1 MDSSRGS
8 CGNAPVGFTLCG
20 QKLIEREE
28 ATRVT
33 FTGSSGGAGQA
44 GAGRES
50 GAGGIRN
57 VVLVGHSGSGKTT
70 LAEALLLHTGTI
82 ARAGRVEDGTTASDF
97 DEVEIRQKRSVNLAL
112 TPFVSDG
119 ITVNLLDTPGYA
131 DFTGDLRAGLRAAD
145 CALFVVAATDGIDGV
160 TRLLWD
166 ECAAVGMPRAVV
178 ITKIDH
184 GRADYAT
191 VLAECQGAF
200 GEGVLPLYLPVSGA
214 GGTGVS
220 GLLGLLSQTLYDY
233 SSGTRSAAAATEES
247 DDAQLARDA
256 LIEGIITESEDETLM
271 ERYLS
276 GETVPTDVL
285 IEDLE
290 TAVARGSFYP
300 VLAVSSPLGI
310 GMAELLEIVTQAFP
324 SPLEHPLPPV
334 TSAVTGEAVT
344 GLTGDPDGPLLA
356 EVVKTTSDP
365 YVGRISLVR
374 VFSGTLRPDMSV
386 HVSGHGRAERGHPDH
401 DDDER
406 VGALTSPLGKQQ
418 RPVTVC
424 AAGSICAVAKL
435 STAETGDT
443 LSSREQP
450 LLMEPWSMPDPLLP
464 VAIVARSKADEDKL
478 SAALQRLVAE
488 DPTMRL
494 EINAETHQLVLWCI
508 GEAHADVLLDRL
520 SARYGVMVDTVTLRV
535 PLRETVSL
543 PARGLG
549 RNVKQ
554 TGGHGEYGICHIEV
568 EPLPDG
574 AGEFEFVD
582 KIVGGVVPRQF
593 IPSVEKGVRS
603 QMEAGVLAGYPMTG
617 VRVTLFDGKAHPVDS
632 SDMAFQKAGRAALK
646 DACDKAAPMLLEPVD
661 EVSILVP
668 DEYVGAIMSDLSGR
682 RGRVV
687 GTVPVG
693 VGRTQIRAEVPE
705 LEITRYSI
713 DLRSLTQGTGSFT
726 RGYVRHEPLPSHL
739 AAKVAADSR
748 PA

>member
-1 MDSSRGS
+1 
-8 CGNAPVGFTLCG
+8 
-20 QKLIEREE
+20 
-28 ATRVT
+28 
-33 FTGSSGGAGQA
+33 
-44 GAGRES
+44 
-50 GAGGIRN
+50 
-57 VVLVGHSGSGKTT
+57 VLVGHSGSGKTT
-70 LAEALLLHTGTI
+70 LAEALLLHTGTV

-145 CALFVVAATDGIDGV
+145 CALFVASATDGIDGV

-166 ECAAVGMPRAVV
+166 ECADVGMPRAVV

-200 GEGVLPLYLPVSGA
+200 GDGVLPLYLPVPGA

-220 GLLGLLSQTLYDY
+220 GLIGLLSETLYDY
-233 SSGTRSAAAATEES
+233 SSGTRTASAVTEAS

-276 GETVPTDVL
+276 GETVPTEVL

-310 GMAELLEIVTQAFP
+310 GMSELLEIVTQAFP

-334 TSAVTGEAVT
+334 TSAVTGELVE
-344 GLTGDPDGPLLA
+344 GLTSDPEGPLLA
-356 EVVKTTSDP
+356 EIVKTTSDP

-406 VGALTSPLGKQQ
+406 VGGLSSPLGKQQ
-418 RPVTVC
+418 RPITEC
-424 AAGSICAVAKL
+424 TAGSICAVAKL

-450 LLMEPWSMPDPLLP
+450 LRMEPWSMPDPLLP

-520 SARYGVMVDTVTLRV
+520 SSRYSVTVDTVTLRV

-554 TGGHGEYGICHIEV
+554 TGGHGEYGICQIEV

-713 DLRSLTQGTGSFT
+713 DLRSLSQGTGSFT
-726 RGYVRHEPLPSHL
+726 RGYVRHEPLPTHL
-739 AAKVAADSR
+739 AAKVAAESR

>member
-1 MDSSRGS
+1 
-8 CGNAPVGFTLCG
+8 V
-20 QKLIEREE
+20 EE
-28 ATRVT
+28 
-33 FTGSSGGAGQA
+33 
-44 GAGRES
+44 
-50 GAGGIRN
+50 
-57 VVLVGHSGSGKTT
+57 
-70 LAEALLLHTGTI
+70 
-82 ARAGRVEDGTTASDF
+82 GTTVSDF

-112 TPFVSDG
+112 TPFTAAGV
-119 ITVNLLDTPGYA
+119 TVNLLDTPGYA

-145 CALFVVAATDGIDGV
+145 SALFVVSATDGIDGV

-178 ITKIDH
+178 ITKVDH
-184 GRADYAT
+184 NRADYPT
-191 VLAECQGAF
+191 VLAECQAAF
-200 GEGVLPLYLPVSGA
+200 GDGVLPLYLPVPGA
-214 GGTGVS
+214 DGDGVS
-220 GLLGLLSQTLYDY
+220 GLIGLLTQTRFDY
-233 SSGTRSAAAATEES
+233 SAGAPAATS
-247 DDAQLARDA
+247 AVDLPDDAQLASDS
-256 LIEGIITESEDETLM
+256 LIEGIITESEDEKLM

-285 IEDLE
+285 IADLE

-300 VLAVSSPLGI
+300 VLAAAAPLGI
-310 GMAELLEIVTQAFP
+310 GLAELLEVVTQAFP

-334 TSAVTGEAVT
+334 MSAVSGELAQ
-344 GLTGDPDGPLLA
+344 GLACDPDGPLLA

-365 YVGRISLVR
+365 YVGRVSLVR
-374 VFSGTLRPDMSV
+374 VFSGTLLPDMPV
-386 HVSGHGRAERGHPDH
+386 HVSGHGRAAQGHPDH
-401 DDDER
+401 DNDER
-406 VGALTSPLGKQQ
+406 VGALTSPLGKQH
-418 RPVTVC
+418 RPLAAC
-424 AAGSICAVAKL
+424 QAGSVCAVAKL

-494 EINAETHQLVLWCI
+494 EINAETHQLVLWCM

-520 SARYGVMVDTVTLRV
+520 SSRYGVAVDTVTLRV
-535 PLRETVSL
+535 PLRETVAVS
-543 PARGLG
+543 ARGLG

-554 TGGHGEYGICHIEV
+554 TGGHGEFGICHIEV
-568 EPLPDG
+568 EPLPSG
-574 AGEFEFVD
+574 AAGFEFVD

-632 SDMAFQKAGRAALK
+632 SDMAFQKAGRAALR
-646 DACDKAAPMLLEPVD
+646 DACEKASLVLLEPVD
-661 EVSILVP
+661 EVSVLVP
-668 DEYVGAIMSDLSGR
+668 DEYVGAVMSDLSGR

-687 GTVPVG
+687 GTAPVG
-693 VGRTQIRAEVPE
+693 TGRTQIKAEVPE

-713 DLRSLTQGTGSFT
+713 DLRSVSHGTGSFT
-726 RGYVRHEPLPSHL
+726 RGYLRHEPLPTHL
-739 AAKVAADSR
+739 AAKMTEGAKAL
-748 PA
+748 